1 MDVSRRKTWINIAT
15 IILVALAIFSIGFDI
30 ASAQAQ
36 QAAPGLSVPAGPAP
50 SASYGIGD
58 VATGLD
64 LSGISRYLFM
74 AIAGIGSLIA
84 WLGGMLMDISIGFF
98 TVGMVEAVEKLG
110 LKVAI
115 NEMWTVIRD
124 IFNLLF
130 IFGLIFAGFK
140 IILGVDDSASKRT
153 VGMIVVAALLINFS
167 LYVSQVVVD
176 FTNVAAYQ
184 IHQLINPGTAESK
197 KGLLGIP
204 INNVSNQF
212 YLITGLSENRGEIDE
227 ELAPVS
233 GGVDQF
239 LKALVLGFVFLIFYT
254 ILGFVFAACAI
265 ILFTRFFA
273 LVFLMIFSPLMFLGW
288 VMPSL
293 ASLGSSWRKMFLN
306 QALVGPALLFMIYL
320 SLRALQG
327 LGTADKE
334 GGLIA
339 TIVYLLI
346 VVAFLFA
353 SLKVAKSFGA
363 YGSAQ
368 AMSIGKSWGNSVRG
382 MATGIAG
389 RNTLGRLG
397 DAYNRRLEER
407 GVSDKSWRRSIASS
421 VASKKYGGS
430 YSRTD
435 ARASEEK
442 ASQKKARYEQLY
454 GKRDERKIGYG
465 VASISIP
472 KGARKGGLTN
482 LIQVGA
488 VSNAGSDERIAMEKA
503 ISGASNEQLI
513 EMLGKH
519 KPGSVEYENIVE
531 HMSASQFESVMK
543 AKADELDDNAKDE
556 IGKKRTEYVKA
567 AVTAAGGISK
577 ASDAQLKVLGSKE
590 IADKAADIKQ
600 SQFDDI
606 MKSKD
611 YTETE
616 KANIRTARETELINR
631 FTTNPAGFFT
641 GRKDKEVSKLPKVI
655 LTDPNAAPHLTGA
668 ALKQILNEDT
678 LEPNERATIRT
689 NIANNGNPTART
701 WLTTTPEGRLF

>member
-15 IILVALAIFSIGFDI
+15 TLLVALAIFSIGFDI
-30 ASAQAQ
+30 ASAQQQ

-184 IHQLINPGTAESK
+184 IHQMINPGTAESK

-273 LVFLMIFSPLMFLGW
+273 LIFLMIFSPLMFLGW

-382 MATGIAG
+382 YAGAAAGSATFGLAG
-389 RNTLGRLG
+389 RIGRSQIGGRMQKYAESDAAKDAAANSWLGRRKLNIARKLG
-397 DAYNRRLEER
+397 DA
-407 GVSDKSWRRSIASS
+407 SF
-421 VASKKYGGS
+421 
-430 YSRTD
+430 D
-435 ARASEEK
+435 ARN
-442 ASQKKARYEQLY
+442 
-454 GKRDERKIGYG
+454 
-465 VASISIP
+465 V
-472 KGARKGGLTN
+472 GG
-482 LIQVGA
+482 
-488 VSNAGSDERIAMEKA
+488 
-503 ISGASNEQLI
+503 
-513 EMLGKH
+513 
-519 KPGSVEYENIVE
+519 
-531 HMSASQFESVMK
+531 
-543 AKADELDDNAKDE
+543 
-556 IGKKRTEYVKA
+556 IGKKLGVG
-567 AVTAAGGISK
+567 GGISGYK
-577 ASDAQLKVLGSKE
+577 TRTEEIAKRDKEYAESLGQVSNDDPRVSAAQLEVDATERVIEQAKETISTNQKKITEKQKEKNAATTDPERARIQGEIDLLRAQATAARGEIDNNKEKLDKQKENVQKEKFRRQIGDSGQVGVFTTQLVDTTRGSIKKKLEAYAEERAKPTPDQNELSRLRSE
-590 IADKAADIKQ
+590 IADAKKTLAEAEK
-600 SQFDDI
+600 
-606 MKSKD
+606 
-611 YTETE
+611 
-616 KANIRTARETELINR
+616 KANQQAGGLA
-631 FTTNPAGFFT
+631 TTVENFGSIKNFFT
-641 GRKDKEVSKLPKVI
+641 GRNSEQNKNSGDEIRKEYKKKAKV
-655 LTDPNAAPHLTGA
+655 
-668 ALKQILNEDT
+668 KE
-678 LEPNERATIRT
+678 
-689 NIANNGNPTART
+689 
-701 WLTTTPEGRLF
+701 